1 MENFILSLFNNSA
14 IKVLAIFIILDTV
27 LGILRA
33 IKERKINSA
42 IGIDGMIRK
51 AGMVLS
57 LFFFYLVDFVVQID
71 LIGFIPQETK
81 TLININ
87 KIGMGELFSLI
98 FIIFEFLSV
107 LKNMTLCKLP
117 IPKKLQNFLNK
128 LLKEF
133 THEIKEGEKI
143 NDKGN

>member
-1 MENFILSLFNNSA
+1 
-14 IKVLAIFIILDTV
+14 
-27 LGILRA
+27 
-33 IKERKINSA
+33 
-42 IGIDGMIRK
+42 MIRK

-57 LFFFYLVDFVVQID
+57 IFFFYLVDFVVQID

-81 TLININ
+81 TIININ
-87 KIGMGELFSLI
+87 KIGMGDLFSLI
-98 FIIFEFLSV
+98 FIIFEFISV

-117 IPKKLQNFLNK
+117 IPKKIQNFLNK

>member
-1 MENFILSLFNNSA
+1 MENFIYSLFNNSA
-14 IKVLAIFIILDTV
+14 IKVLAIFIILDTIM
-27 LGILRA
+27 GILRA
-33 IKERKINSA
+33 IKYKKINSA

-57 LFFFYLVDFVVQID
+57 IFFFYLVDFVIKID
-71 LIGFIPQETK
+71 LIGFIPQEAK
-81 TLININ
+81 NFLNIN
-87 KIGMGELFSLI
+87 KIGMGDLFSLI
-98 FIIFEFLSV
+98 FITFEFLSV

-133 THEIKEGEKI
+133 TQEIKEGEK
-143 NDKGN
+143 NEKGN

>member
-1 MENFILSLFNNSA
+1 MENFIYSLFNNSA
-14 IKVLAIFIILDTV
+14 IKVLAIFIILDTIM
-27 LGILRA
+27 GILRA
-33 IKERKINSA
+33 IKYRKINSA

-57 LFFFYLVDFVVQID
+57 IFFFYLVDFVIKID
-71 LIGFIPQETK
+71 LIGFIPEETK
-81 TLININ
+81 TLLNIN
-87 KIGMGELFSLI
+87 KIGMGDLFSLI
-98 FIIFEFLSV
+98 FITFEFLSV

-133 THEIKEGEKI
+133 TQEIKEGEK
-143 NDKGN
+143 NEKGN

>member
-1 MENFILSLFNNSA
+1 MENFIFSLFNNSA

-42 IGIDGMIRK
+42 IGIDGMLRK

-57 LFFFYLVDFVVQID
+57 LFFFYLVDFVVQIN

-117 IPKKLQNFLNK
+117 IPKKLQNFLSK

-133 THEIKEGEKI
+133 TQEIKEGEK

>member
-1 MENFILSLFNNSA
+1 MENFIYSLFNNSA

-27 LGILRA
+27 MGILRA
-33 IKERKINSA
+33 IKYKKINSA
-42 IGIDGMIRK
+42 VGIDGMIRK

-57 LFFFYLVDFVVQID
+57 IFFFYLVDFVIKID
-71 LIGFIPQETK
+71 LIGFIPEETK
-81 TLININ
+81 ILLNIN
-87 KIGMGELFSLI
+87 KIGMGDLFSLI
-98 FIIFEFLSV
+98 FITFEFLSV

-133 THEIKEGEKI
+133 TQEIKEGEK

>member
-1 MENFILSLFNNSA
+1 MENFIFSLFNNSA

-42 IGIDGMIRK
+42 IGIDGMLRK

-57 LFFFYLVDFVVQID
+57 LFFFYLVDCVVQID

-117 IPKKLQNFLNK
+117 IPKKLQNFLSK

-133 THEIKEGEKI
+133 TQEIKEGEK

>member
-1 MENFILSLFNNSA
+1 MENFIYSLFNNSA

-27 LGILRA
+27 MGILRA
-33 IKERKINSA
+33 IKYKKITSA
-42 IGIDGMIRK
+42 VGIDGMIRK

-57 LFFFYLVDFVVQID
+57 IFFFYLVDFVIKID
-71 LIGFIPQETK
+71 LIGFIPEETK
-81 TLININ
+81 ILLNIN
-87 KIGMGELFSLI
+87 KIGMGDLFSLI
-98 FIIFEFLSV
+98 FITFEFLSV

-133 THEIKEGEKI
+133 TQEIKEGEK

>member
-1 MENFILSLFNNSA
+1 MENFIFSLFNNST

-27 LGILRA
+27 MGILRA
-33 IKERKINSA
+33 MKERKINSA
-42 IGIDGMIRK
+42 VGINGMIRK
-51 AGMVLS
+51 AGMIFS
-57 LFFFYLVDFVVQID
+57 IFFFYLVDFVICID
-71 LIGFIPQETK
+71 LIGFIPEEIK

-87 KIGMGELFSLI
+87 KIGMGDLFSMI
-98 FIIFEFLSV
+98 FITCEFLSV

-133 THEIKEGEKI
+133 TQEIKEGEK

>member
-1 MENFILSLFNNSA
+1 MENFIYSLFNNSA
-14 IKVLAIFIILDTV
+14 IKVLAIFIILDTIM
-27 LGILRA
+27 GTLRA
-33 IKERKINSA
+33 IKYKKINSA

-57 LFFFYLVDFVVQID
+57 IFFFYLIDFVIQID
-71 LIGFIPQETK
+71 LIGFIPQEAK
-81 TLININ
+81 NFLNIN
-87 KIGMGELFSLI
+87 KIGMGDLFSLI
-98 FIIFEFLSV
+98 FITFEFLSV

-133 THEIKEGEKI
+133 TQEIKEGEK
-143 NDKGN
+143 NEKGN

>member
-1 MENFILSLFNNSA
+1 MENFIYSLVNNSA
-14 IKVLAIFIILDTV
+14 IKVLAIFIILDTIM
-27 LGILRA
+27 GILRA
-33 IKERKINSA
+33 IKYKKINSA

-57 LFFFYLVDFVVQID
+57 IFFFYLVDFVIKID
-71 LIGFIPQETK
+71 LIGFIPEETK
-81 TLININ
+81 TFLNIN
-87 KIGMGELFSLI
+87 KIGMGDLFSLI
-98 FIIFEFLSV
+98 FITFEFLSV

-133 THEIKEGEKI
+133 TQEIKEGEK
-143 NDKGN
+143 NEKGN

>member
-1 MENFILSLFNNSA
+1 MENFIYSLFNNSA
-14 IKVLAIFIILDTV
+14 IKVLAIFIILDTIM
-27 LGILRA
+27 GILRA
-33 IKERKINSA
+33 IKYKKINSA

-57 LFFFYLVDFVVQID
+57 IFFFYLVDFVIQID
-71 LIGFIPQETK
+71 LIGFIPQEAK
-81 TLININ
+81 NFLNIN
-87 KIGMGELFSLI
+87 KIGMGDLFSLI
-98 FIIFEFLSV
+98 FITFEFLSV

-133 THEIKEGEKI
+133 TQEIKEGEK
-143 NDKGN
+143 NEKGN